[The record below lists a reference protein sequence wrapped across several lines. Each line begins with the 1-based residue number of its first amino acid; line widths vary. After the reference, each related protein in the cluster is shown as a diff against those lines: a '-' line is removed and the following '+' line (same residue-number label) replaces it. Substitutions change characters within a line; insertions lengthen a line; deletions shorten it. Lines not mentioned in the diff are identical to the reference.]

1 MADSYLQL
9 IVFFVGAVMVAR
21 AVTVVITIAI
31 AVTVSVSTT
40 ASLGPVQDQGHVF
53 VFFFIVDLLQFREH
67 APFEQPCAD
76 YENGT
81 VSQFLDNLR
90 VGYQFNGRSV
100 DQHIVILLPYSIDC
114 LL

>member
-1 MADSYLQL
+1 
-9 IVFFVGAVMVAR
+9 MVAR

-53 VFFFIVDLLQFREH
+53 VFFHRRSSPIPRACSVRATLRGLR
-67 APFEQPCAD
+67 
-76 YENGT
+76 NGT

-90 VGYQFNGRSV
+90 VGYQFNGRTV